1 MKFLLLMLSV
11 FILISCTSMPKSA
24 YESGWNNDSSESIY
38 KECATV
44 WLEKDVFIP
53 QNLNRLVQLK
63 LLSGNDAG
71 RVKIADLRPG
81 DSECLIYATYGLN
94 RSKVKFVI
102 NKNKQLISKT
112 VTYSCK
118 NSQVKC
124 PGTEIEIID
133 GKVSYIKELSN

>member
-1 MKFLLLMLSV
+1 MRFLF
-11 FILISCTSMPKSA
+11 FILSAFVIISCAYAPKSA
-24 YESGWNNDSSESIY
+24 YESGWNNDMSNNIY
-38 KECATV
+38 KECAPV
-44 WLEKDVFIP
+44 WLEKDVFVP

-63 LLSGNDAG
+63 LLSDNDAG
-71 RVKIADLRPG
+71 RVKVADLRTG

-102 NKNKQLISKT
+102 NKEKQLISKT

-124 PGTEIEIID
+124 PGEEIKIID
-133 GKVSYIKELSN
+133 GKISTIKELPN